1 MVEIWWKWRKVMSM
15 WILLNDRDLMQIRIK
30 KSCLLKLGILDSNSF
45 TFFLLFV
52 FYLCTYICEGFWSL
66 FSVT

>member
-1 MVEIWWKWRKVMSM
+1 MSM
-15 WILLNDRDLMQIRIK
+15 WIILLNDRDLMQIRIK

-52 FYLCTYICEGFWSL
+52 FYLCTYVKGFGVYFL
-66 FSVT
+66 

>member
-15 WILLNDRDLMQIRIK
+15 WIILLNDRDLMQIRIK

-52 FYLCTYICEGFWSL
+52 SYLCTYVKGFGVY
-66 FSVT
+66 FP

>member
-1 MVEIWWKWRKVMSM
+1 MSM
-15 WILLNDRDLMQIRIK
+15 WIILLNDRDLMQIRIK

-52 FYLCTYICEGFWSL
+52 SYLCTYVKGFGVYFL
-66 FSVT
+66 

>member
-15 WILLNDRDLMQIRIK
+15 WIILLNDRDLMQIRIK
-30 KSCLLKLGILDSNSF
+30 KPCLLKLGILDSNSF

-52 FYLCTYICEGFWSL
+52 SYLCTYVKGFGVYFL
-66 FSVT
+66 

>member
-1 MVEIWWKWRKVMSM
+1 MSM
-15 WILLNDRDLMQIRIK
+15 WIILLNDRDLMQIRIK

-52 FYLCTYICEGFWSL
+52 FYLCTYVKGFGVY
-66 FSVT
+66 FP